1 MSNSIS
7 ILAETPIVLGGLSS
21 PSDVDAKLY
30 ILQLISSEVVG
41 WGGEGEGARIEWR
54 RCAHDLVSP
63 NLPTTRP
70 TRPARPLPML
80 VAGPT
85 YLSHSLVS
93 TKPSLLQ
100 WNLPTKRNQ
109 ALWWLR
115 NTFWVCFLPSLAP
128 VNTLPV
134 KVFGKRGLR
143 T

>member
-1 MSNSIS
+1 MSNSIL
-7 ILAETPIVLGGLSS
+7 ILTETPIVLYWEDFPHLMVLK
-21 PSDVDAKLY
+21 PSYYL
-30 ILQLISSEVVG
+30 LQLISSEVVG

-63 NLPTTRP
+63 NLPTKP
-70 TRPARPLPML
+70 TRPLPML

-85 YLSHSLVS
+85 YLSHNLVS
-93 TKPSLLQ
+93 TKPTLLQ